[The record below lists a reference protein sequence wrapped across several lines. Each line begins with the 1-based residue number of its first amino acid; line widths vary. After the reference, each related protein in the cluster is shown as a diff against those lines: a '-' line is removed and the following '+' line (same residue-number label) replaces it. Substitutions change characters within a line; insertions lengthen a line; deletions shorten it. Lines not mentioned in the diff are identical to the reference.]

1 MHVEWL
7 GDIGLTPRTD
17 ITYSSVAS
25 WESMHITFLI
35 AALNVRGI
43 LATDIG
49 SAYPNAKP
57 QVGPEFDAKL
67 EGKHVWL

>member
-1 MHVEWL
+1 
-7 GDIGLTPRTD
+7 
-17 ITYSSVAS
+17 
-25 WESMHITFLI
+25 MHITFLI